1 MALKKYEIDAITSK
15 VIDAIKDRMQ
25 VPDFTKEL
33 EERRK
38 LHSKYKKLSDEY
50 AKLNKELESLYNEE
64 YHPAYTVKP
73 GNLTDYNYDNYL
85 KILIGRYHNN
95 HLPNRFEIERDLILE
110 NTKDL
115 AALVDKLIEKY
126 ASKN

>member
-15 VIDAIKDRMQ
+15 VIDTIRDRMKI
-25 VPDFTKEL
+25 PDFTKEL

-38 LHSKYKKLSDEY
+38 LYSKYKKLAEEY
-50 AKLNKELESLYNEE
+50 DKLNKELETLDKSDYNPT
-64 YHPAYTVKP
+64 YSVKF
-73 GNLTDYNYDNYL
+73 GKLDDYNYDFYL
-85 KILIGRYHNN
+85 KMLVNNYQNN
-95 HLPNRFEIERDLILE
+95 HLPKRFEIERDLILE

>member
-1 MALKKYEIDAITSK
+1 MALKKYEIDAITSR
-15 VIDAIKDRMQ
+15 VIDAIKDTIKL
-25 VPDFTKEL
+25 PDFSKEL

-38 LHSKYKKLSDEY
+38 LHNKYKKLAEEY
-50 AKLNKELESLYNEE
+50 AKLEKELNALSNPEYN
-64 YHPAYTVKP
+64 PAYAVKY
-73 GNLTDYNYDNYL
+73 GRIDDYNYDQYL
-85 KILIGRYHNN
+85 KTLISKYQNN
-95 HLPNRFEIERDLILE
+95 YLPNRFEIERDLILE